1 MNVDTTYSPPVADI
15 DRVRSRALI
24 AGVVGLAGCGI
35 GLLVDRDH
43 FFRAW
48 LVAYM
53 LFLGIAL
60 GSLALMMVQH
70 LSGGVW
76 GVFRRI
82 FEASSRTLPLLVVLF
97 VPVLLGIGTLY
108 PWSHA
113 DHVATD
119 EVLRH
124 KSAYLN
130 PTFFVVRAVIYF
142 AGWWG
147 IATLLNKWSRL
158 QDSGDLAVNT
168 RIQRLSGAGLVFYA
182 LAITF
187 AGVDWIMSLNP
198 HWYSTIFGFL
208 MMGGQGL
215 AALAFTI
222 IVSTFLFKHEPMSGL
237 LKPHHFHDLG
247 KLMFAFVMLWAYFNF
262 SQYLLTFAAN
272 LVEEIPYMIT
282 RTSNGWQY
290 LAIFLVTFHFF
301 VPWLLLLSRNLKRTP
316 YRLVVIARLDPVHAL
331 RRSLHDG
338 VAGVRRYR
346 RQPALARRRTRE
358 PLLRALARPRCT
370 ARDRWTVALD
380 VLRRVASSD
389 RCWQPAIRI
398 CGNRSKPREGPLMA
412 HDPHAAHASAD
423 DEYLNPAA
431 GSGHEHT
438 DANVSMIVQ
447 FAVWLTASAVIVHIL
462 MWFTFAVFVNLR
474 ENKARRSSRWPST
487 GTTAAGGPAT
497 SAETC

>member
-24 AGVVGLAGCGI
+24 AGVIGLVGCGI

-60 GSLALMMVQH
+60 GSMALMMIQH

-82 FEASSRTLPLLVVLF
+82 FEASSRTLPLLAVLF
-97 VPVLLGIGTLY
+97 IPVLLGIGTLY
-108 PWSHA
+108 PWSHP

-130 PTFFVVRAVIYF
+130 TTFFIVRAVIYF

-158 QDSGDLAVNT
+158 QDSGDVAVNT

-182 LAITF
+182 LAVTF
-187 AGVDWIMSLNP
+187 AGIDWIMSLNP

-282 RTSNGWQY
+282 RTSQR
-290 LAIFLVTFHFF
+290 LAVSGRLPGDVPFLRALVAAPVAQPEAHAASAGRDR
-301 VPWLLLLSRNLKRTP
+301 LLDS
-316 YRLVVIARLDPVHAL
+316 VHAL

-338 VAGVRRYR
+338 VAGVRRGR
-346 RQPALARRRTRE
+346 RQPASAGRRTRE
-358 PLLRALARPRCT
+358 PLLRALARPRRA
-370 ARDRWTVALD
+370 ARDRRTLALD
-380 VLRRVASSD
+380 VLRRNCGSV
-389 RCWQPAIRI
+389 RCWPPAI
-398 CGNRSKPREGPLMA
+398 P
-412 HDPHAAHASAD
+412 
-423 DEYLNPAA
+423 Y
-431 GSGHEHT
+431 
-438 DANVSMIVQ
+438 
-447 FAVWLTASAVIVHIL
+447 
-462 MWFTFAVFVNLR
+462 LR
-474 ENKARRSSRWPST
+474 ESLET
-487 GTTAAGGPAT
+487 AGGGH
-497 SAETC
+497 